1 MSAIGSGSTELAM
14 SMSAGTG
21 EATSSLR
28 IVGLGISGS
37 SVGGGSGG
45 ATTALDLAATAR
57 SPSAVGRCSEWWWW
71 WRWRLSGTDEALG
84 GDAIGREES
93 LRLARLFIDDDDS
106 GLLAAPASG
115 RRRHRIMED
124 KVLG

>member
-21 EATSSLR
+21 EATSNLR

-45 ATTALDLAATAR
+45 AKTALDLATTESR
-57 SPSAVGRCSEWWWW
+57 PSAGRCSEWWW
-71 WRWRLSGTDEALG
+71 RW
-84 GDAIGREES
+84 
-93 LRLARLFIDDDDS
+93 
-106 GLLAAPASG
+106 
-115 RRRHRIMED
+115 
-124 KVLG
+124 

>member
-37 SVGGGSGG
+37 SKGGGSGG
-45 ATTALDLAATAR
+45 ATTALDLATTR
-57 SPSAVGRCSEWWWW
+57 SRPGGAGCCSGWWW
-71 WRWRLSGTDEALG
+71 SCAEARG
-84 GDAIGREES
+84 DDAIGRES
-93 LRLARLFIDDDDS
+93 LWLAQLFIAS
-106 GLLAAPASG
+106 GLLAALASG
-115 RRRHRIMED
+115 RRRHRITED
-124 KVLG
+124 KVFG